1 MKNVVVD
8 SISRYTDG
16 DVYKHHIFG
25 VFVVNDFKRKRY
37 LLMYS
42 LCICLLFQS
51 PSIDAPAQTLTTAK
65 KSKSV

>member
-25 VFVVNDFKRKRY
+25 VFGVFVVNDFK
-37 LLMYS
+37 
-42 LCICLLFQS
+42 
-51 PSIDAPAQTLTTAK
+51 
-65 KSKSV
+65 

>member
-25 VFVVNDFKRKRY
+25 VFVVNDFKKEKIFINVFIVY
-37 LLMYS
+37 L
-42 LCICLLFQS
+42 FVV
-51 PSIDAPAQTLTTAK
+51 
-65 KSKSV
+65 SVAIHRCSRANVNYCEEK